1 MGEGTLDREWS
12 SRLVRGAGIGPSGGG
27 MAGREKRRRGEEEK
41 RRRGEEEKG
50 RRRSEEGREGIGRG
64 EGGRQEECDPENL
77 RK

>member
-1 MGEGTLDREWS
+1 MGEGTLDRDAWC
-12 SRLVRGAGIGPSGGG
+12 RDWTVQRWD
-27 MAGREKRRRGEEEK
+27 GRKGEEEK

-64 EGGRQEECDPENL
+64 EGGRQAECDPENL